1 MNILVKSYGCSANLS
16 DGEAIKGML
25 QTADFKIVDETSEEV
40 AVVILNICTVKGDE
54 NALKEIKETIE
65 KRKYS
70 YLIIAGCVPKDLIP
84 KIKEMKS
91 GITII
96 NTHNIREIVSAVEE
110 TINDNPQTITEP
122 KRKPKILLNKIRD
135 NPLIGIVPISN
146 GCLGRCAYCSV
157 KLIKGKLY
165 SYPPDLVVKEVERCV
180 KDRCKEIWITGQDTA
195 AYGKDNNAE
204 NGCKNIADLLQ
215 KIVAV
220 NGDFMVRLGMANPN
234 HIKENLD
241 GLITTLKHPKMYKFI
256 HIPVQSGSNKILKA
270 MKRPYTV
277 EDFREIVAKLRQEI
291 PEITIATDVMVG
303 FPGET
308 TEQFYETVK
317 LIQDLEIP
325 VVNISRFAAR
335 PDTAAAN
342 MKDQVKSEEI
352 KDRSGKMTTAYEF
365 AAFDSNQHW
374 KGWQGEIFINQQG
387 KNGIMIGRNHTYMPV
402 IVLDECKLGDRI
414 KVKINGFAKNG
425 LRGEKVI

>member
-1 MNILVKSYGCSANLS
+1 MNILVKSYGCSANFS

-25 QTADFKIVDETSEEV
+25 QAADFKIVDESEEEA
-40 AVVILNICTVKGDE
+40 AVVILNICTVKEDE
-54 NALKEIKETIE
+54 TALKEIKETIE
-65 KRKYS
+65 KRKYAHI
-70 YLIIAGCVPKDLIP
+70 LVAGCVPSGLIP
-84 KIKEMKS
+84 KIREMKS

-110 TINDNPQTITEP
+110 TINDNPQTILEP

-146 GCLGRCAYCSV
+146 GCLGKCAYCSV

-165 SYPPDLVVKEVERCV
+165 SYPPDLIIKEVERCV
-180 KDRCKEIWITGQDTA
+180 KEGCKEIWITAQDTA
-195 AYGKDNNAE
+195 AYGKDSSG
-204 NGCKNIADLLQ
+204 NGNIAELLQ

-220 NGDFMVRLGMANPN
+220 NGEFMVKLGTGNPN

-241 GLITTLKHPKMYKFI
+241 GLITVLKNPKMYKFI

-270 MKRPYTV
+270 MIRPYTA
-277 EDFREIVAKLRQEI
+277 EDFREIAARLRKEI
-291 PEITIATDVMVG
+291 PEITIATDVIVG

-317 LIQDLEIP
+317 LIQGLKTS
-325 VVNISRFAAR
+325 VANISKFAAR

-342 MKDQVKSEEI
+342 MKDQVESEEI
-352 KDRSGKMTTAYEF
+352 QDRSGKMTTAVEF
-365 AAFDSNQHW
+365 AAFDANKQW
-374 KGWQGEIFINQQG
+374 KGWQGEIFIYEKG
-387 KNGIMIGRNHTYMPV
+387 KEGAMIGRNYAYKPV
-402 IVLDECKLGDRI
+402 VVFEECKLGGRI
-414 KVKINGFAKNG
+414 KVKINGFVKNC